1 VIESGIL
8 IAARRRWAD
17 MRTSRLS
24 NVLISALAGSAL
36 AVAGPAAPAHAQGLG
51 AAIAHFFG
59 FGGSDPTTLA
69 SATPAAAPAAPPPS
83 LTSQVA
89 QPPGPT
95 PPAAIP
101 DDPPA
106 ASSDTTRTA
115 ENDAEPQAAPV
126 APDKPVASASLGAPP
141 TAPATAADATLTMA
155 TMMDG
160 AGGGISNA
168 DLMSALEDA
177 AAAGQPMALWR
188 LGTMYED
195 GDGVAKDDVKA
206 FGYFSE
212 IANDQADAAPRGVD
226 ADIVAESFVKMGDY
240 YEKGLPDAG
249 ISVDPERAEQLLLH
263 AATYFGNADA
273 QYRVGELYLNSSTDP
288 NPLQGARW
296 LALAAHKGHVAAQ
309 AKLGDL
315 LFNGAGIK
323 AAPEEGLMWLTIAHD
338 RSVGTPDEGWI
349 SELLTRDMSV
359 ATPDER
365 KDASKMAQVVEPRF
379 GPPDESE
386 ADQ

>member
-1 VIESGIL
+1 MQAYRV
-8 IAARRRWAD
+8 
-17 MRTSRLS
+17 S
-24 NVLISALAGSAL
+24 NALISAMAGSAL
-36 AVAGPAAPAHAQGLG
+36 VLAGTAAPAQAGSLG
-51 AAIAHFFG
+51 AAIANFFG
-59 FGGSDPTTLA
+59 FGGPSSTAVA
-69 SATPAAAPAAPPPS
+69 STSPPANTAAAISVPPPS
-83 LTSQVA
+83 LTSPSA
-89 QPPGPT
+89 SAPPT

-101 DDPPA
+101 GGSGPA
-106 ASSDTTRTA
+106 PVA
-115 ENDAEPQAAPV
+115 EAKVNDNGDVPQAVAV
-126 APDKPVASASLGAPP
+126 APDKPVASSALGAPAVEG
-141 TAPATAADATLTMA
+141 TTAADATLSMA

-168 DLMSALEDA
+168 DLMSALESA

-212 IANDQADAAPRGVD
+212 IANDHADAAPKGLD
-226 ADIVAESFVKMGDY
+226 ADIVAQSFVKMGDY

-273 QYRVGELYLNSSTDP
+273 QYRVGELYLTSPTDP

-296 LALAAHKGHVAAQ
+296 LSLAAHKGHVAAQ

-323 AAPEEGLMWLTIAHD
+323 AAPTEGLMWLAIAHD
-338 RSVGTPDEGWI
+338 RSIGTPDESWI
-349 SELLTRDMSV
+349 NELLTRDMSV
-359 ATPDER
+359 ATPAER
-365 KDASKMAQVVEPRF
+365 AAATKMANVVEPQF
-379 GPPDESE
+379 APPDESE
-386 ADQ
+386 ANN

>member
-1 VIESGIL
+1 
-8 IAARRRWAD
+8 
-17 MRTSRLS
+17 M
-24 NVLISALAGSAL
+24 
-36 AVAGPAAPAHAQGLG
+36 
-51 AAIAHFFG
+51 
-59 FGGSDPTTLA
+59 
-69 SATPAAAPAAPPPS
+69 PPPS
-83 LTSQVA
+83 LTSQA
-89 QPPGPT
+89 PPV

-101 DDPPA
+101 GGPAPVIEANTDD
-106 ASSDTTRTA
+106 
-115 ENDAEPQAAPV
+115 DAPPQAAAVP
-126 APDKPVASASLGAPP
+126 PDKPVASSALGAP
-141 TAPATAADATLTMA
+141 AAEGATAADATLSMA

-168 DLMSALEDA
+168 DLMSALESA

-212 IANDQADAAPRGVD
+212 IANDHADAAPRGLD
-226 ADIVAESFVKMGDY
+226 ADIVAQSFVKMGDY

-249 ISVDPERAEQLLLH
+249 INVDPERAEQLLLH

-273 QYRVGELYLNSSTDP
+273 QYRVGELYLTSPTDP

-296 LALAAHKGHVAAQ
+296 LSLAAHKGHVAAQ

-323 AAPEEGLMWLTIAHD
+323 AAPTEGLMWLTIAHD
-338 RSVGTPDEGWI
+338 RSVGTPDESWI
-349 SELLTRDMSV
+349 NELLTRDMSV
-359 ATPDER
+359 ATPPER
-365 KDASKMAQVVEPRF
+365 AAATKMAAAVEPQF
-379 GPPDESE
+379 APPDESE
-386 ADQ
+386 AND